1 MLDTYGPTFGRRRRS
16 DTTPILWGGMSHP
29 IENNERQ
36 HSLFPSL
43 LHICFT
49 STTIGRMEDSPRRA
63 VSWSARTR
71 SAVIQTY
78 RDTLT
83 TISEISRQFNIPR
96 TTVQEWVATW
106 CEETHVTIDRRKRG
120 NQLHPTTTRRRDLY
134 TITQWLETP
143 QEKRE
148 MSPLVKELL
157 LGESK
162 DVIAKRYRVRV
173 GAVCAELQQSPY
185 AHNTYA
191 SSQRARWAGREGQHR
206 FQQRLEILHYRNGD
220 GRYSYQEGQRYYRGV
235 PSHSQTAKAIGLSK
249 QAVRCW
255 VHSCLYPVIEDVLYN
270 PEGVREIG
278 CTPCV
283 ISRWLWY
290 AAGLPVPMI
299 MRVINFPMEY
309 IVNWLRQGEVAM
321 NKTPVRWQVAYAHCT
336 QRVVVGEP
344 HA

>member
-157 LGESK
+157 S
-162 DVIAKRYRVRV
+162 
-173 GAVCAELQQSPY
+173 
-185 AHNTYA
+185 
-191 SSQRARWAGREGQHR
+191 
-206 FQQRLEILHYRNGD
+206 
-220 GRYSYQEGQRYYRGV
+220 
-235 PSHSQTAKAIGLSK
+235 
-249 QAVRCW
+249 
-255 VHSCLYPVIEDVLYN
+255 
-270 PEGVREIG
+270 
-278 CTPCV
+278 
-283 ISRWLWY
+283 
-290 AAGLPVPMI
+290 
-299 MRVINFPMEY
+299 
-309 IVNWLRQGEVAM
+309 
-321 NKTPVRWQVAYAHCT
+321 
-336 QRVVVGEP
+336 
-344 HA
+344 